1 MRFTFFVLFS
11 FLLLLSPK
19 PAFTQDAPTQAETTL
34 KDAEAAFK
42 RGRPD
47 YILARK
53 AIEQAEQTN
62 DIRLKS
68 RAYLLQAKLDSTGRR
83 YSRALPNYLKAHEL
97 RLEADQADASAALA
111 AAQAEAKTA
120 ETARAAALTAQ
131 TRSEEELAAAQDAAR
146 WKYITVIGICLAI
159 LAAGVLAF
167 LATVK
172 KLRDDVSSAN
182 ESQEL
187 SDEGFAKARKELTE
201 SSFTSLKQLRRI
213 FQGLAVRTSSTSS
226 GGASEMI
233 AAHNAAL
240 GYLAQNSFD
249 QGDTHEVAME
259 AFFSKLNPEL
269 SKLLNA
275 QGTKQLDAKSM
286 PLRLPIDQAV
296 PVAFI
301 YTELVSNALKHGGDH
316 VTTNMT
322 KEGSSISLSIADNGT
337 SDLGS
342 VDREEGLK
350 LVSYFADELKAR
362 VDYPKPGAVRLRL
375 ESSPQRALPGIG

>member
-97 RLEADQADASAALA
+97 RLVADQADASAALA

-226 GGASEMI
+226 GDASEMI

-269 SKLLNA
+269 SK
-275 QGTKQLDAKSM
+275 
-286 PLRLPIDQAV
+286 LPIDQAV